1 MDAQINGVANSSACT
16 LFDHIRNIVAQYLHD
31 EDHAPRSSAE

>member
-16 LFDHIRNIVAQYLHD
+16 LFDHINIVAQYLHD
-31 EDHAPRSSAE
+31 EDHAPRNSAE

>member
-1 MDAQINGVANSSACT
+1 MHNGVANSSAPARCSIT
-16 LFDHIRNIVAQYLHD
+16 SNIVAQYLHD